1 MPSAPE
7 YFVIF
12 ALLLLVVVA
21 AFIRRAPMPPPES
34 FQNFRFRK
42 PILWW
47 FVDAD
52 SNARKWYDF
61 GARSSMS
68 PNRGYLELA
77 LRAAER
83 TQGRDFTVV
92 PLIGRDAVL
101 AQIPGAVPAAKQLP
115 AALWRQYALTNLLA
129 ANGGLAMDGN
139 STLFIGPR
147 IYPYVKSATAA
158 TFGVNPDEPIVD
170 PVTAY
175 APGPSPYA
183 GWAAEAKHPAWSGA
197 AAFYNDLVARGPQ
210 SWSAAIARRES
221 QRLWEVQ
228 KNAGAVL
235 IRVPDGGRRPD
246 GKARPLED
254 LFARTTPADTIL
266 PDTVFISYDGDDLA
280 RQFEFNW
287 FLRMSPQQI
296 LDADFVWSQLAQSN

>member
-1 MPSAPE
+1 MPSVPE

-12 ALLLLVVVA
+12 ALLLLVVVT

-47 FVDAD
+47 FVDAE

-61 GARSSMS
+61 GARRSVS

-83 TQGRDFTVV
+83 TQGGDFTVV

-101 AQIPGAVPAAKQLP
+101 AQIPGATPAAKQLP

-139 STLFIGPR
+139 STLFVGPR
-147 IYPYVKSATAA
+147 IYPYVKSIEAA
-158 TFGVNPDEPIVD
+158 AFGVNPDEPIVD

-183 GWAAEAKHPAWSGA
+183 GWAAEPQHPAWTGA
-197 AAFYNDLVARGPQ
+197 ASFYNNLVARGPQ
-210 SWSAAIARRES
+210 AWSAAIARKEA
-221 QRLWEVQ
+221 QRLWETQ
-228 KNAGAVL
+228 KAAGAAL

-254 LFARTTPADTIL
+254 LFARTNPADTIM
-266 PDTVFISYDGDDLA
+266 PYTVFISYDGDDLS

-296 LDADFVWSQLAQSN
+296 VDSDFVWAQLAQGN